1 MRRIALPLLVLSVI
15 ALAPTVRAMTEAE
28 RRDYLDQLLKTLPPV
43 SAASGLPSFGDWVQ
57 AKGILPPDF
66 GALPRHNGLPDPL
79 KFLDGRDVKTAADWA
94 ARRKEIWD
102 LEQKY
107 QLGTVP
113 PKPQLDKIVPVSETT
128 NDAGVITRTVNLQYG
143 PDDQASAQVS
153 VTIPAGE
160 GPFPVLIGGMGA
172 AVLNRG
178 YIACSFPSS
187 VDTPS
192 NLPQLYPGFDFA
204 TMGQR
209 AFTAR
214 MVVDYLYTLPQVDK
228 ARIAITGYSRG
239 GKMAMFS
246 AALDERIAAVV
257 AGSTGVG
264 GVVSWRQAGER
275 NQAESIETT
284 TRMFPLWF
292 APQLRF
298 FAGREDRLPVDGN
311 LLVTLIAP
319 RSCLIEYGM
328 NDEVSNT
335 WADEQSLYSA
345 LPVFKLLG
353 QPEHV
358 SIMRIKGVHG
368 TDNIEMDL
376 DWLDIQFGRS
386 KDKWVN
392 NFLYPWNL
400 NQWVAKSGEKADLAK
415 FPAHKPDDLLVGTG
429 GKSIASVADWETKA
443 ADIRQNINWLL
454 GDAPATIP
462 PAYGPADKGTV
473 SAHGSGPARG
483 GGGPR
488 AGAAPGAFGARGS
501 AAPGGPAASSA
512 LTLSGTGTLTLTGG
526 NGGPGAF
533 AGGARGGPVANPSL
547 GSSISDDIKSKFT
560 GGTSNEFG
568 WTDPQRGAV
577 TPHVITF
584 GEGVKGDLYV
594 PNNTPAGT
602 KLPTV
607 IWLHGFS
614 YPLGYMWVYRR
625 DLHPILALTQA
636 GYAVLAYDQCGFS
649 TRATELAQLFDTA
662 PHWSQMGR
670 LVHDARSAI
679 DALSKDSVVDADHI
693 YIFGY
698 ELGAMTGLYT
708 AALDSRVKGV
718 VAVNGFKPMRTD
730 TEDKGTGGIARW
742 SVERPLLPRLGF
754 FIGHESQIP
763 VDYTE
768 ILAAIAPRPVVVVA
782 PLLDRDVTQPDVH
795 AALEQARKVY
805 ALYQKPNYLMVGEPW
820 DYARFPG
827 WTQDWTIQSLNWA
840 AGPAAPK
847 PATAPTAA
855 N

>member
-1 MRRIALPLLVLSVI
+1 MRRIVPLLVVSVI
-15 ALAPTVRAMTEAE
+15 ALAPTARAMTEAE
-28 RRDYLDQLLKTLPPV
+28 RRDYLDHLLKTLLPV
-43 SAASGLPSFGDWVQ
+43 PAASGLPSFSDWAQ
-57 AKGILPPDF
+57 ADGHLPPDF
-66 GALPRHNGLPDPL
+66 DALPRQNALPDPL

-113 PKPQLDKIVPVSETT
+113 PKPPLDKVDLVNESTSDT
-128 NDAGVITRTVNLQYG
+128 GVITRTVNLQYG
-143 PDDQASAQVS
+143 PNDQASAQVS
-153 VTIPAGE
+153 VTIPAGA
-160 GPFPVLIGGMGA
+160 GPFPVLIGGSGA

-178 YIACSFPSS
+178 YITCSFPSS

-192 NLPQLYPGFDFA
+192 NLPQLYPGYDFA

-209 AFTAR
+209 AFTVR

-275 NQAESIETT
+275 NQAESIEST

-292 APQLRF
+292 APQLRYF
-298 FAGREDRLPVDGN
+298 SGREDRLPVDGN
-311 LLVTLIAP
+311 LLATLIAP
-319 RSCLIEYGM
+319 RSVLIEYGM

-335 WADEQSLYSA
+335 WADEQTLLSA

-386 KDKWVN
+386 QDKWVN
-392 NFLYPWNL
+392 NFLFPWNL
-400 NQWVAKSGEKADLAK
+400 NQWVAKSGEKVDLAK
-415 FPAHKPDDLLVGTG
+415 FPAHKADDLLTAAD
-429 GKSIASVADWETKA
+429 GKTIASTAAWEAKA
-443 ADIRQNINWLL
+443 ADIRKNINWLL

-462 PAYGPADKGTV
+462 PAYGPVDKGTV
-473 SAHGSGPARG
+473 SAHGSGPAGR
-483 GGGPR
+483 GGPR
-488 AGAAPGAFGARGS
+488 AGAAPGALGARGS
-501 AAPGGPAASSA
+501 AAPGGTAAPASTSLSLVGGSPAAA
-512 LTLSGTGTLTLTGG
+512 
-526 NGGPGAF
+526 GGPGAF
-533 AGGARGGPVANPSL
+533 AGGARGGPAANPYL
-547 GSSISDDIKSKFT
+547 GSSISDDIKSKFN
-560 GGTSNEFG
+560 GGTSSEFG
-568 WTDPQRGAV
+568 WSDPQRSAV
-577 TPHVITF
+577 TPHVVTF
-584 GEGVKGDLYV
+584 GEGSKGDLYV
-594 PNNTPAGT
+594 PSGTPPGT

-636 GYAVLAYDQCGFS
+636 GYAVLAYDQIGFG
-649 TRATELAQLFDTA
+649 TRATELAGLFDTA

-670 LVHDARSAI
+670 LVSDARAAI
-679 DALSKDSVVDADHI
+679 DALSKDSAVDADHI

-708 AALDSRVKGV
+708 AALDPRVKGV

-795 AALEQARKVY
+795 AALLQAKKVY
-805 ALYQKPNYLMVGEPW
+805 ALYNAANNLMIGEP
-820 DYARFPG
+820 
-827 WTQDWTIQSLNWA
+827 
-840 AGPAAPK
+840 
-847 PATAPTAA
+847 
-855 N
+855 